1 MRLDLLLE
9 SCIWDRR
16 LHALL
21 SSEFKVIDSDS
32 VELQLPEQQSVKED
46 GIYGQPLTSTDNA
59 TEKCVGALVES
70 SGSEIKQDFVDSD
83 DCPVKEIPIDG
94 HADGSAGD
102 KSWSTPTV
110 ADNRTGAHYFL
121 VKPTSE
127 DHFDSVEGN
136 SQWGNLDPAM
146 ELQTGRIISI
156 SAGMEGEN
164 SDSNTSLRCKHNL
177 SMFSNMENEKGWI
190 WTPFT
195 DIRREYIEDL
205 QRGYLPKFECCSSY
219 AAESMAQKLISD
231 EGSRLHI
238 PLGPD
243 DYIVSDYEDEFSS
256 IIACALTL
264 LKDECIVTE
273 DLSED
278 AQRERG
284 LDTKSN
290 EGSQSLPRLFSLT
303 APHWSSYGSLDLDS
317 IHSPPTS
324 MEDLHSSSFDGL
336 NLLESLVSY
345 GASHPEVSMGLGKYP
360 GKRKYSVV
368 CAYAS
373 QFRQLRD
380 RCCPSEV
387 DFIASLSRCR
397 NWDAQGGKSKAF
409 FAKTLDDRFI
419 IKGIKRTEFESFM
432 KFAPNYFEYMNEC
445 YEKGNQT
452 CLAKVLGIYQ
462 VRLSTFTYLWLLLRG
477 HIFYLLLILNRTR
490 LGCHESN

>member
-1 MRLDLLLE
+1 MLE

-21 SSEFKVIDSDS
+21 SSEFKVIDSDL
-32 VELQLPEQQSVKED
+32 VEDTISR
-46 GIYGQPLTSTDNA
+46 QPLSEVDTA
-59 TEKCVGALVES
+59 VEEI
-70 SGSEIKQDFVDSD
+70 SGSEIKHDFDESD
-83 DCPVKEIPIDG
+83 ECPIKEIPIDG
-94 HADGSAGD
+94 HVEGFARDDSL
-102 KSWSTPTV
+102 STPTV
-110 ADNRTGAHYFL
+110 AKNGMAPHIGRLNENGAEAHDFL

-127 DHFDSVEGN
+127 DPFDSVEGN
-136 SQWGNLDPAM
+136 SQRGNLDPAM

-156 SAGMEGEN
+156 S
-164 SDSNTSLRCKHNL
+164 SDIQGVDSDVDNSLRLKHHL
-177 SMFSNMENEKGWI
+177 SMLSNLENEKGWV
-190 WTPFT
+190 WAPFT

-205 QRGYLPKFECCSSY
+205 QRGYLPKFESCSSY

-238 PLGPD
+238 PLGTD
-243 DYIVSDYEDEFSS
+243 NYIVSDYEDEFSS

-264 LKDECIVTE
+264 LKDEVVATE
-273 DLSED
+273 DLTVD

-284 LDTKSN
+284 TDTKSI
-290 EGSQSLPRLFSLT
+290 EGSQSLPRIFSLT
-303 APHWSSYGSLDLDS
+303 APNWSSFGSFDLDGM
-317 IHSPPTS
+317 HSPSAS
-324 MEDLHSSSFDGL
+324 MDDLHSSSFDGL

-368 CAYAS
+368 CVYAS

-387 DFIASLSRCR
+387 NYISSLSRCR
-397 NWDAQGGKSKAF
+397 NWDAKGGKSKSF

-419 IKGIKRTEFESFM
+419 IKEIKRTEFESFM
-432 KFAPNYFEYMNEC
+432 KFAPNYFDYMNEC

-452 CLAKVLGIYQ
+452 CLAKILGIYQ
-462 VRLSTFTYLWLLLRG
+462 VSLSSV
-477 HIFYLLLILNRTR
+477 ILAS
-490 LGCHESN
+490 CAF